1 MELAL
6 SLGLMV
12 VVFWLILRAIAQRH
26 LLPILEP
33 VSSAFLNSFPRVSI
47 IVPARNEQINI
58 QPCINALLN
67 QDYSAGHF
75 KVVVVDDHSTD
86 STFAMASSIA
96 RRSSQVKLVQSPTL
110 PPHWVGKSHACWIGS
125 KAVNAEDEWLCFI
138 DADVEAEPGL
148 LTSAMAVAISGHFDL
163 LSLAPRQRL
172 GSFAER
178 LVMPCGLY
186 LMAFRQ
192 DLASVQAE
200 RSDKV
205 TATGQFMLVRRGAYD
220 LVGGHAAVHDAI
232 CEDVALALL
241 IKKSGGHVILQDGKF
256 LLSARM
262 YAGWS
267 SLWTGISKNL
277 VDMLGGERATLVT
290 AAIAFVLAWA
300 CVLVPALDAFSCARG
315 TSESCIALVPAILG
329 SLAAFGLHMAGAL
342 YFRIPFWYGLL
353 FPLGYTVGAGLA
365 LESLRRRRRR
375 RIVWKGR
382 TYP

>member
-1 MELAL
+1 
-6 SLGLMV
+6 
-12 VVFWLILRAIAQRH
+12 
-26 LLPILEP
+26 
-33 VSSAFLNSFPRVSI
+33 
-47 IVPARNEQINI
+47 
-58 QPCINALLN
+58 
-67 QDYSAGHF
+67 
-75 KVVVVDDHSTD
+75 
-86 STFAMASSIA
+86 
-96 RRSSQVKLVQSPTL
+96 
-110 PPHWVGKSHACWIGS
+110 
-125 KAVNAEDEWLCFI
+125 
-138 DADVEAEPGL
+138 
-148 LTSAMAVAISGHFDL
+148 MAVAISGHFDL

-262 YAGWS
+262 YAGWR

-277 VDMLGGERATLVT
+277 VDMLGGERATLIT
-290 AAIAFVLAWA
+290 AAIALVLTWA